1 MKEALEDTWNI
12 TQVNQVLAY
21 KADNLAKSGKVQNSV
36 VNFISYYG
44 CVHVGQAN
52 LTGEA
57 LYHLDQ
63 SKAKQV
69 EKQEQPMWC
78 EVADDSVVVI
88 NSEPVKGGN
97 ILEGKI
103 QKILCKMS

>member
-21 KADNLAKSGKVQNSV
+21 KEDNLAKSGKVQNSV

-44 CVHVGQAN
+44 WIHVRQAG

-57 LYHLDQ
+57 LYYL
-63 SKAKQV
+63 AF
-69 EKQEQPMWC
+69 
-78 EVADDSVVVI
+78 
-88 NSEPVKGGN
+88 G
-97 ILEGKI
+97 
-103 QKILCKMS
+103 

>member
-57 LYHLDQ
+57 LYHLD
-63 SKAKQV
+63 
-69 EKQEQPMWC
+69 
-78 EVADDSVVVI
+78 
-88 NSEPVKGGN
+88 
-97 ILEGKI
+97 
-103 QKILCKMS
+103 